1 MTMMRFEFGDIARNM
16 DERTLTTK
24 QGDTVSWTLPHAE
37 LPLLLNGIPVG
48 YVEVHMHAAW
58 APDGVP
64 DTSFGF
70 TGRVNTEELRA
81 AVLPPPPPPAG
92 QI

>member
-1 MTMMRFEFGDIARNM
+1 MAEVEMRFEFGEPHRHV
-16 DERTLTTK
+16 EQQSKRTR
-24 QGDTVSWTLPHAE
+24 QGDTIAWTIPHCE
-37 LPLLLNGIPVG
+37 VPLLLNGQPVG

-70 TGRVNTEELRA
+70 TGRVNTAELARA
-81 AVLPPPPPPAG
+81 GSIAPPEVA
-92 QI
+92 

>member
-1 MTMMRFEFGDIARNM
+1 MKVEFTFGEPHGYSDHRSVQT
-16 DERTLTTK
+16 R
-24 QGDTVSWTLPHAE
+24 QGSEIQWNIPHAE
-37 LPLLLNGIPVG
+37 LPLLCNGVKVG

-70 TGRVNTEELRA
+70 TGRINTEELRA
-81 AVLPPPPPPAG
+81 ALAKAG
-92 QI
+92 AA

>member
-1 MTMMRFEFGDIARNM
+1 MSVQMRFEFGEPELHVEEQSRQ
-16 DERTLTTK
+16 TK
-24 QGDTVSWTLPHAE
+24 QGHTIDWTIPHAE
-37 LPLLLNGIPVG
+37 LPLLLNGEVVG

-70 TGRVNTEELRA
+70 TGRMNTAELGKA
-81 AVLPPPPPPAG
+81 TLSAELG
-92 QI
+92 KEF